1 MRAVLASS
9 LLLACRVV
17 AGAGWAKPSSI
28 SPRLPHA
35 LHAFVKPEQGTNG
48 PTLAVKP
55 QEGTPG
61 DIRKRRPPK
70 ACCARPRWERG
81 KRHGHAS
88 AMVCGATIVRE
99 QCHSTVGTAPNK
111 GPDRTGQSLG
121 TGGWGAGAPPGP
133 TNPRGTHR
141 GGRPEDPTTWW
152 CCTAHI
158 QHAKKSFEAGC
169 YARYRKISS

>member
-35 LHAFVKPEQGTNG
+35 LHAFVKPEQGTID

-88 AMVCGATIVRE
+88 AMVCGATIVRQ
-99 QCHSTVGTAPNK
+99 QCHSTVGTAPHK

-121 TGGWGAGAPPGP
+121 AGGWGAEAPPGGSEGVGVCVCAGAP
-133 TNPRGTHR
+133 IHPHVSSRLRRRVGGCGFRGDAR
-141 GGRPEDPTTWW
+141 WR
-152 CCTAHI
+152 CC
-158 QHAKKSFEAGC
+158 C
-169 YARYRKISS
+169 